1 MATSTTALKMKKELA
16 IFTNTYPYGTGET
29 FLADEAPYVFAGWE
43 KVHIFPMYIPQGD
56 DGETMRR
63 MPANAVL
70 HKPLLKGDHKD
81 RRSLLLG
88 GIFSFAPIGFAI
100 REFVG
105 KKIYADSRKC
115 WIWGNYLCILRSIL
129 RNGERMREV
138 TGVLEG
144 CRTAYFY
151 WGDKS
156 ALAIPFLKRKMG
168 AKAPVF
174 AVRFHGS
181 DIYEEAKGY
190 LPFREMLY
198 GAIDHAVPVSQ
209 NGREYIETRY
219 KNQPGNIA
227 VHRLGSFWHSDACPN
242 LGAPVPDREGEPDST
257 GAYNIISCSNVIELK
272 RVHLLAAAMLHL
284 ERNRELAETL
294 RKKGVSHICWTHIGD
309 GTLLEPIKEMVVQNG
324 VPEGEEGIVPVAFN
338 FKGAMPHEKV
348 MEHYQTHY
356 TDLFINVSRSEGIPV
371 SIMEALSYGTPVLAT
386 DVGAVRELIPEG
398 SICGKLLKKEI
409 TAEELAG
416 EIAGWIFRSLEM
428 PEFELA
434 LAARKEWEEN
444 WNGRKNYAGFAAWL
458 ESLR

>member
-1 MATSTTALKMKKELA
+1 MKKELA

-43 KVHIFPMYIPQGD
+43 KVHVFPMYIPQGEV
-56 DGETMRR
+56 GEPVRR

-81 RRSLLLG
+81 KWSLLLG
-88 GIFSFAPIGFAI
+88 GTFSFAPFLFAMK
-100 REFVG
+100 EFVG
-105 KKIYADSRKC
+105 KKIYSDSHKC
-115 WIWGNYLCILRSIL
+115 RIWVNYLCILRSIL
-129 RNGERMREV
+129 GNRERMREV
-138 TGVLEG
+138 VETLEG
-144 CRTAYFY
+144 CRVAYFY

-156 ALAIPFLKRKMG
+156 ALTIPFLKKRMG
-168 AKAPVF
+168 AGAPLF

-198 GAIDHAVPVSQ
+198 GAIDHAVPVSR
-209 NGREYIETRY
+209 NGSEYIAARY
-219 KNQPGNIA
+219 RNQPNNIS
-227 VHRLGSFWHSDACPN
+227 VHKLGSFWHSDACPN
-242 LGAPVPDREGEPDST
+242 LGAPVPNLEGEPEST

-284 ERNRELAETL
+284 ERNRELAGALKE
-294 RKKGVSHICWTHIGD
+294 KGVSHICWTHIGD
-309 GTLLEPIKEMVVQNG
+309 GPLLEPIKEMVVQNG
-324 VPEGEEGIVPVAFN
+324 VPEGEEGIVPVAFS

-356 TDLFINVSRSEGIPV
+356 TDLFVNVSRSEGIPV

-386 DVGAVRELIPEG
+386 DVGAVRELVPEG
-398 SICGKLLKKEI
+398 CTCGRLIKKDI
-409 TAEELAG
+409 SAEELAG
-416 EIAGWIFRSLEM
+416 EIARWILGSLEM

-434 LAARKEWEEN
+434 LAARREWEEN
-444 WNGRKNYAGFAAWL
+444 WSARKNYAGFAAWL
-458 ESLR
+458 ESLQ